1 VARKLKTF
9 LTSLGF
15 FDQAVAAPSMK
26 AALEAWGADSNLF
39 HQGFAKQVDDP
50 AIVEATMA
58 KPGVVLKRPIGSNGS
73 FNETAELP
81 DKLPSGRTEARKQVR
96 PPAKHTDRPKK
107 ADRKAAQ
114 EAAAAF
120 DKQQEKRD
128 RQRRAEEARL
138 RKATER
144 RQKAVAKIEAAL
156 EAAEQEHASKMAVIE
171 RARLAVE
178 KRSEEEEARWTQA
191 KNKLQS
197 ELRRVRT

>member
-96 PPAKHTDRPKK
+96 RASKHTAQPEK

-114 EAAAAF
+114 KAAAAF
-120 DKQQEKRD
+120 EKQQEKRD
-128 RQRRAEEARL
+128 RQQRAEEARL
-138 RKATER
+138 QKATER

-178 KRSEEEEARWTQA
+178 KRSEEEEARWTKA
-191 KNKLQS
+191 KNKLQA